1 MVYKLNANEN
11 PFGCSPKVK
20 DFFLHYDRQ
29 YLYADP
35 SAQDLKQSIA
45 FKYNIDPQNILCGA
59 GSEDLITTLIRT
71 FCKLET
77 DEIIIPQHS
86 FILYEKAA
94 QITGSRI
101 INVGYDSKWCI
112 NVDQILNAVTPHT
125 KMICLDHP
133 GNPIGTFMPHKEL
146 KRLVESIPSTVII
159 LIDSA
164 YAEYAYRCEGYNDG
178 MEFPSLY
185 PNVCVTRTLS
195 KVYGLA
201 GLRIGWLYAVSQV
214 MAKLNLQRVLYKAS
228 RIAQEAAIIALSD
241 DVFANETIDH
251 TLKALKDI
259 ESFYDSL
266 GILLCRNAGNFVTLK
281 LRSDKQAKSYY
292 DYLYQNQIVAS
303 LLNDYNLSH
312 MVRISIGNQASMEL
326 LKQLTLAFDFD
337 A

>member
-11 PFGCSPKVK
+11 PFGCSPKVQEL
-20 DFFLHYDRQ
+20 FVNYDRQ
-29 YLYADP
+29 HLYADP
-35 SAQDLKQSIA
+35 SAQELKKAIGL
-45 FKYNIDPQNILCGA
+45 KYKIDPQNILCGA

-101 INVGYDSKWCI
+101 INVGYDSEWRVD
-112 NVDQILNAVTPHT
+112 VDQMINAITPNT

-133 GNPIGTFMPHKEL
+133 GNPIGTFIPYTDL
-146 KRLVESIPSTVII
+146 KCLVESVPSSVII

-164 YAEYAYRCEGYNDG
+164 YAEYAYRFEDYNDG
-178 MEFPSLY
+178 MAFPLLY

-201 GLRIGWLYAVSQV
+201 GLRIGCLYASSQL
-214 MAKLNLQRVLYKAS
+214 MEKLNYQRVLYKAS
-228 RIAQEAAIIALSD
+228 RIAQEAGIIALSD
-241 DVFANETIDH
+241 DVFAKKTIDY
-251 TLKALKDI
+251 TVNALKDI
-259 ESFYDSL
+259 ESFYDSM
-266 GILLCRNAGNFVTLK
+266 GILLCENAGNFITLNFK
-281 LRSDKQAKSYY
+281 SDMQAKSYY
-292 DYLYQNQIVAS
+292 DYLYQHQIVTS

-312 MVRISIGNQASMEL
+312 MVRISIGDHASMEL
-326 LKQLTLAFDFD
+326 LKQFTLAYDFNT
-337 A
+337 